1 MILYIISCFIALILV
16 IYTMY
21 KQFYSEGEDI
31 TLNMIMLCI
40 IATLFS
46 WVTIFAFIVVCLAKY
61 NIIIIK
67 GNKNK

>member
-1 MILYIISCFIALILV
+1 MILYVINCFIALILV

-21 KQFYSEGEDI
+21 KKFYSEGKDI
-31 TLNMIMLCI
+31 TLNMIILCI